1 MYEKE
6 EAKLHDLQKDLEK
19 LSIPEDEL
27 NQAIQQGMQIAKSSK
42 RRKKRSF
49 KRIAWSISIAALLF
63 ITLVTSIRVSPAFAK
78 TVASIPGLERLVD
91 LIQYDKGLQAI
102 VDNEYYE
109 AIGVSQT
116 KDNIKVTIDGVIVD
130 ESGMVI
136 FYTTESP
143 KKLSSGDYGKIE
155 IFHNGKSLES
165 STEYGNPDQEDKQY
179 RTGEITFTFGEQQK
193 YSSKEF
199 ELKLNLR
206 NEKKT
211 SFSIPFTLKKD
222 IQKGKVFTIN
232 KEIIMDGQKIVI
244 EDITLYPLR
253 VAVNMTF
260 DQLNTMRI
268 LNFEDIRIEDEHGE
282 VWGSIRNGI
291 TSFGGNDDH
300 QRTFFLQSNF
310 FKQPKNL
317 YLKFDRVQALP
328 KEDAYIIVD
337 LDKKK
342 VLKRS
347 YEDKVVVTN
356 ISQHSMKAKM
366 KVKNGDKHFGLIY
379 KVKDANNKKI
389 DIPSIALWFD
399 DENNEANW
407 EVELKPQKIAN
418 PVKFYFSDYPNYLKR
433 STSIQIK

>member
-6 EAKLHDLQKDLEK
+6 EAKLHDMQKDLEK

-27 NQAIQQGMQIAKSSK
+27 TQAIQQGMQIAKTSK
-42 RRKKRSF
+42 HRKKRSF

-102 VDNEYYE
+102 VDNKYYE

-116 KDNIKVTIDGVIVD
+116 KDNIKFTIDGVIVD

-143 KKLSSGDYGKIE
+143 TKLSSGDYGMIE
-155 IFHNGKSLES
+155 IFHNGKSLEG
-165 STEYGNPDQEDKQY
+165 STEYGYPDQENKKY
-179 RTGEITFTFGEQQK
+179 RTDKIIFTFAEQQK
-193 YSSKEF
+193 YISKEF

-206 NEKKT
+206 NEQKT
-211 SFSIPFTLKKD
+211 SFSIPFTLNKD

-244 EDITLYPLR
+244 EDIILYPLR
-253 VAVNMTF
+253 VAVNISF
-260 DQLNTMRI
+260 DQRNTMKI
-268 LNFEDIRIEDEHGE
+268 LNFEDIRIEDERGE
-282 VWGSIRNGI
+282 DWSSIRNGI
-291 TSFGGNDDH
+291 SSFGGDDDY

-310 FKQPKNL
+310 FNQPENL
-317 YLKFDRVQALP
+317 FLKFDKVQALP
-328 KEDAYIIVD
+328 KEEAYMIVD

-347 YEDKVVVTN
+347 YQNKVVVTN
-356 ISQHSMKAKM
+356 ISDHSIKVKM
-366 KVKNGDKHFGLIY
+366 KVKNGDKRFGLIY
-379 KVKDANNKKI
+379 EVKDAKNKRL
-389 DIPSIALWFD
+389 DMPSIATWFD
-399 DENNEANW
+399 EENNEANW
-407 EVELKPQKIAN
+407 EVELKPQKLVN
-418 PVKFYFSDYPNYLKR
+418 PVKVYFSDYPNYLKG

>member
-6 EAKLHDLQKDLEK
+6 EAKLHDMQKDLEK

-27 NQAIQQGMQIAKSSK
+27 TQAIQQGMQIAKSSERK
-42 RRKKRSF
+42 KKRSF

-116 KDNIKVTIDGVIVD
+116 KDNIKVTIDGIIVD

-143 KKLSSGDYGKIE
+143 TKLSSGDYGMIE
-155 IFHNGKSLES
+155 IFHNGKSLEG
-165 STEYGNPDQEDKQY
+165 STEYGNPDQEDKKY
-179 RTGEITFTFGEQQK
+179 RTDEITFTFGEQQK

-206 NEKKT
+206 NEQKT

-232 KEIIMDGQKIVI
+232 KEIIMDGQKIII

-260 DQLNTMRI
+260 DQRNTMRI
-268 LNFEDIRIEDEHGE
+268 LNFEDIRIEDERGE
-282 VWGSIRNGI
+282 VWSSIRNGI
-291 TSFGGNDDH
+291 SSFGGSDDTN
-300 QRTFFLQSNF
+300 RTFFLQSNF

-317 YLKFDRVQALP
+317 YLKFDKVQALP
-328 KEDAYIIVD
+328 KKDAYIIVD
-337 LDKKK
+337 LNKEKVIKGPYKDK
-342 VLKRS
+342 L
-347 YEDKVVVTN
+347 EITN
-356 ISQHSMKAKM
+356 ISKLSIEAKM
-366 KVKNGDKHFGLIY
+366 EGKHEDLPYQLFYGL
-379 KVKDANNKKI
+379 KD
-389 DIPSIALWFD
+389 F
-399 DENNEANW
+399 EGR
-407 EVELKPQKIAN
+407 ELDTNSWSGWADNDSVHWQVGIEPQKIVN
-418 PVKFYFSDYPNYLKR
+418 PVKVYFSAYPNYLKG
-433 STSIQIK
+433 SSSIQIK